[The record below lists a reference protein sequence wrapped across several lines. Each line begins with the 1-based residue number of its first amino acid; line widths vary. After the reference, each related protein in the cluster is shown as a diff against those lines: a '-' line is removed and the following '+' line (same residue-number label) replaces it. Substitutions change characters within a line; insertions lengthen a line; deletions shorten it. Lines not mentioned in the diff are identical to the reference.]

1 MISAASAG
9 SDVLWQAS
17 LPGAVG
23 DFGLPRR
30 KTDAQPRPVCGHVHR
45 NWRLFCEK
53 YIGVA
58 EYLALG
64 ADEMDKSRS
73 SLERDGG

>member
-1 MISAASAG
+1 MIDAASAG
-9 SDVLWQAS
+9 CDVLWQSS
-17 LPGAVG
+17 LPGAAG

-45 NWRLFCEK
+45 YRRLFCEK

-58 EYLALG
+58 ECLSLG
-64 ADEMDKSRS
+64 ADEIDKPYS
-73 SLERDGG
+73 SMKRVRK